1 MQEHNTNWFYFSD
14 YLSVR
19 DEESGTLFAK
29 AFTEAMKANWN
40 EDVCTIVTKANNILN
55 GLVKN
60 NPKNKVEQGQTI
72 EQRKLGHQK
81 NFYFS
86 KLNWQQ

>member
-1 MQEHNTNWFYFSD
+1 MTKFNLMSPLD

-29 AFTEAMKANWN
+29 AFTRAMEANPK
-40 EDVCTIVTKANNILN
+40 EEVCTIVTKANNILCDMVRN
-55 GLVKN
+55 D
-60 NPKNKVEQGQTI
+60 PKNRVETRQAI
-72 EQRKLGHQK
+72 EQRKLGPKK

-86 KLNWQQ
+86 KFTH